1 MSRGLV
7 RSGLPS
13 QLLGFLHV
21 FYYYPNPPEASDYPV
36 ARGLPSTSPL
46 YRQPD
51 LTIYLA
57 RTWIDTLLRCYATCH
72 FSLQSTSLAA
82 QGVQCAWG

>member
-51 LTIYLA
+51 
-57 RTWIDTLLRCYATCH
+57 
-72 FSLQSTSLAA
+72 
-82 QGVQCAWG
+82 